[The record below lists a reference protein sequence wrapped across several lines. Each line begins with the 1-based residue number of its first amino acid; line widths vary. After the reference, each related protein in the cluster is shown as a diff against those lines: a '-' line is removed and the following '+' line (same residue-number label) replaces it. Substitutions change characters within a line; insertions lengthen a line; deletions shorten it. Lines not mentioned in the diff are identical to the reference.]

1 MSYIINLLEALIVSY
16 GLVELCNIDKKKLFF
31 ILNMLV
37 TFSIVN
43 FFDFD
48 FGRIYYITS
57 RSTNNYERIF
67 N

>member
-43 FFDFD
+43 FF
-48 FGRIYYITS
+48 
-57 RSTNNYERIF
+57 
-67 N
+67 